1 MGDGA
6 VRSRMLLA
14 PAGGTMAKFDK
25 EISAELEPPDS
36 NVPHVTIVRRVWLV
50 VEMLAL
56 FGFTPI
62 LIYMLLYE
70 YRMPL
75 FQILPPV
82 FLTFIVFLTLDRTF
96 SWKKMLLTGISFKQI
111 LSILTVLAIAGP
123 GLVIFAQNDVPQRF
137 LTFPRYA
144 YDTWLMVMIVYPLV
158 SVTTQ
163 EIMYRVFFFHRY
175 KPLFERDPQ
184 GAIMLN
190 AVLFSFSHI
199 VFQNVT
205 TLIISL
211 LGGLLFA
218 WRYHSSKSYWALVI
232 EHSIYGNLIFTVG
245 LGKYFYTGVSNF

>member
-1 MGDGA
+1 MGK
-6 VRSRMLLA
+6 
-14 PAGGTMAKFDK
+14 PEEK
-25 EISAELEPPDS
+25 ISAELKTPAKHAPP
-36 NVPHVTIVRRVWLV
+36 VTVKRRLWLFI
-50 VEMLAL
+50 EMIAL

-62 LIYMLLYE
+62 LVYALLYE

-82 FLTFIVFLTLDRTF
+82 FIAFIVFLTLDRSF
-96 SWKKMLLTGISFKQI
+96 SWKETLLTGISLKHFI
-111 LSILTVLAIAGP
+111 SILTIFAIAGP
-123 GLVIFAQNDVPQRF
+123 ALVIFAQNDVPGRF
-137 LTFPRYA
+137 LAFPRYA
-144 YDTWLMVMIVYPLV
+144 YDLWVIVMILYPLV

-184 GAIMLN
+184 GAIVLN

-205 TLIISL
+205 TLVISL

-218 WRYHSSKSYWALVI
+218 WRYQSSKSYWALVI
-232 EHSIYGNLIFTVG
+232 EHSLYGNLIFTVG

>member
-1 MGDGA
+1 MAGA
-6 VRSRMLLA
+6 DKRISPELKMPEEPLP
-14 PAGGTMAKFDK
+14 PA
-25 EISAELEPPDS
+25 
-36 NVPHVTIVRRVWLV
+36 TIKKRLWLV
-50 VEMLAL
+50 IEMIIL

-62 LIYMLLYE
+62 LVYALLYE
-70 YRMPL
+70 YKIPL

-82 FLTFIVFLTLDRTF
+82 FLAFIVFLTLDRSF
-96 SWKKMLLTGISFKQI
+96 SWKKLLLTGISFKQI
-111 LSILTVLAIAGP
+111 ISILTIFAIAGP
-123 GLVIFAQNDVPQRF
+123 GLVIFAQNDVPRRF
-137 LTFPRYA
+137 LAFPRYA
-144 YDTWLMVMIVYPLV
+144 YDIWIMVMILYPLV

-184 GAIMLN
+184 GAIVLN

-218 WRYHSSKSYWALVI
+218 WRYQSSKSYWALVI
-232 EHSIYGNLIFTVG
+232 EHSLYGNLIFTVG
-245 LGKYFYTGVSNF
+245 LGKYFFTGVSNF